1 VSYSAKFEIQ
11 KGDSW
16 KFCRFSRD
24 QGYSINIG
32 LVNLSQIGLIFS
44 LEPVT

>member
-16 KFCRFSRD
+16 KFSRFSRD

-32 LVNLSQIGLIFS
+32 MVNLSQIGLIFY